1 MTQATFVSQGNAID
15 YTPGSAVA
23 AGQVVVQS
31 TLPGF
36 ARTPIAA
43 NALGS
48 LGVAGIYD
56 IVKVTGAIDP
66 GVAVYWDAN
75 GDPVGGTAGTGALT
89 TTSTGNTYLGKT
101 VRAAADT
108 DATARVLVDHSVIG
122 LQSTLT
128 GAIPDPGDAGAIPVA
143 QSGYVPIVTAGSE
156 TRTLAIPTFVGQELL
171 LFIKTDGGTCVI
183 TVASAI
189 NQTGNNTIT
198 MADVNDSIRLHAID
212 NDGTLAWR
220 VVCNDGAALSTV

>member
-1 MTQATFVSQGNAID
+1 MTQATFISQGNAID

-36 ARTPIAA
+36 AHTPIAA

-48 LGVAGIYD
+48 LGMAGIYD
-56 IVKVTGAIDP
+56 IVKVTGAIDA

-89 TTSTGNTYLGKT
+89 TTSTGNAYLGKT

-143 QSGYVPIVTAGSE
+143 QSGYVAIVTAGSE

-212 NDGTLAWR
+212 NNGTLAWR

>member
-1 MTQATFVSQGNAID
+1 MTQATFVSQGGAID

-36 ARTPIAA
+36 ARTLIPA
-43 NALGS
+43 NTLGS

-56 IVKVTGAIDP
+56 IVKVTGAINA
-66 GVAVYWDAN
+66 GTAVYWDAS

-89 TTSTGNTYLGKT
+89 TTSTGNAYLGKT
-101 VRAAADT
+101 VRAAAES

-128 GAIPDPGDAGAIPVA
+128 GTIPDPGDAGAIPVA

-171 LFIKTDGGTCVI
+171 LFIKTDGRSEEHT
-183 TVASAI
+183 SEL
-189 NQTGNNTIT
+189 Q
-198 MADVNDSIRLHAID
+198 SR
-212 NDGTLAWR
+212 
-220 VVCNDGAALSTV
+220 

>member
-56 IVKVTGAIDP
+56 IVKVTGAIDA

-75 GDPVGGTAGTGALT
+75 GDPVRGRHG
-89 TTSTGNTYLGKT
+89 
-101 VRAAADT
+101 RHR
-108 DATARVLVDHSVIG
+108 RVDDH
-122 LQSTLT
+122 
-128 GAIPDPGDAGAIPVA
+128 
-143 QSGYVPIVTAGSE
+143 
-156 TRTLAIPTFVGQELL
+156 FHGQ
-171 LFIKTDGGTCVI
+171 
-183 TVASAI
+183 
-189 NQTGNNTIT
+189 
-198 MADVNDSIRLHAID
+198 RLP
-212 NDGTLAWR
+212 R
-220 VVCNDGAALSTV
+220 QDGAGRG

>member
-1 MTQATFVSQGNAID
+1 MTQATFVSLGNAID

-23 AGQVVVQS
+23 AGHVVVQS

-36 ARTPIAA
+36 ARTPIPA

-56 IVKVTGAIDP
+56 IVKVTGAINA
-66 GVAVYWDAN
+66 GVAVYWDVN

-89 TTSTGNTYLGKT
+89 TTSTGNAYLGKT
-101 VRAAADT
+101 VRAAAES

-128 GAIPDPGDAGAIPVA
+128 GAIPDPGDAGAIPVV
-143 QSGYVPIVTAGSE
+143 QSGYVPIVTGGSE

-212 NDGTLAWR
+212 NDGTLIWR

>member
-15 YTPGSAVA
+15 YTPGSAVV

-36 ARTPIAA
+36 VRTPIAA
-43 NALGS
+43 NAQGS

-56 IVKVTGAIDP
+56 IVKVTGAINA

-89 TTSTGNTYLGKT
+89 TTSTGNAYLGKT
-101 VRAAADT
+101 VRAAGDT

-212 NDGTLAWR
+212 NNGTLAWR